1 MIKESGEKK
10 KQTILKKIRNP
21 WKTTETKIKQNKKQ
35 KQTKQTDSKKDRE
48 NRK

>member
-10 KQTILKKIRNP
+10 QTIIKKRNP

>member
-1 MIKESGEKK
+1 MIKEFGEKK
-10 KQTILKKIRNP
+10 TDNNKKRNP